1 MKLSHL
7 ARPPFNCI
15 PPPSGSSSGSYIVIL
30 TFLFVGTDRIV
41 RAVVNPVMPPPIIAM
56 LRVGGDDEG
65 DDEGDDGDGGGR
77 DGLGKLVGKLDTEEK
92 QHINKRTSRIL
103 HFLGMSAAAA
113 AFVDVP
119 LWTCLCGRGLG
130 RFISKD

>member
-1 MKLSHL
+1 M
-7 ARPPFNCI
+7 
-15 PPPSGSSSGSYIVIL
+15 IL

-41 RAVVNPVMPPPIIAM
+41 RAVVKPVMPPPIIAM
-56 LRVGGDDEG
+56 LRVGGTLTGDDEG

-103 HFLGMSAAAA
+103 HVLGMSACCCYCPCGRD
-113 AFVDVP
+113 FV
-119 LWTCLCGRGLG
+119 TCLCVWT
-130 RFISKD
+130 